1 MQYHFQ
7 PFFHN
12 TAADHLPADSDRLDI
27 PELSDGFDPSLLSLA
42 DGIEGSMIPHSFIT
56 ERVPCGLYAV
66 HITLTA
72 VQDVEQL
79 FLFTGRKLL
88 RDIISLKKGDRYERT
103 FYQSIAGI
111 IPRYHEAYY
120 PVENLFVTL
129 CTPEPGAVRIE
140 ACYAEAVEAVDAAGM
155 VEAVDAAGVV
165 EAADAA
171 NVSDGVTTV
180 YLCGDSTVTDQSA
193 EIPYLPGAC
202 YASWGQALPA
212 FLDGRIAV
220 ENQAHCGL
228 TTETFRQEGHMD
240 IVKHFLR
247 PGDFCLIQFGHND
260 QKLPHLRADREYPV
274 NLRRYIEEVRNLRGI
289 PVLVTSP
296 GRNIWKE
303 DGTYH
308 ELLAEHVQ
316 AVKDVAVSTNTTVI
330 DLHEFSVR
338 FYETT
343 GMERSCGYFHP
354 GDYTHTNEYGACLS
368 ASCIAAGLGRIFP
381 EVFHVTAGPSD
392 FTPPEN
398 LWDLLDSQNNR
409 AGGTE
414 QKEQFDAMEK
424 STAAL
429 LKVLEEADQAPSDE

>member
-12 TAADHLPADSDRLDI
+12 TAADHLTADSDRLDI

-42 DGIEGSMIPHSFIT
+42 NGIAGSMIPHSYIT
-56 ERVPCGLYAV
+56 KRVPCGLYAV
-66 HITLTA
+66 HIALTA

-88 RDIISLKKGDRYERT
+88 RDIITLKKGDRYERT

-129 CTPEPGAVRIE
+129 CTPELGAVRIE
-140 ACYAEAVEAVDAAGM
+140 ACYAEAAG
-155 VEAVDAAGVV
+155 AV
-165 EAADAA
+165 EAADAVEAAGAA

-274 NLRRYIEEVRNLRGI
+274 NLRRYIEEVRDLGGI

-316 AVKDVAVSTNTTVI
+316 AVKDAAVSTNTPVI
-330 DLHEFSVR
+330 DLHEFSVC
-338 FYETT
+338 FYEKT

-354 GDYTHTNEYGACLS
+354 GDYTHTNEYGACLF

-398 LWDLLDSQNNR
+398 LWDLLDIQNNR
-409 AGGTE
+409 AGGTA

-429 LKVLEEADQAPSDE
+429 LKALEEADQASAEE